1 MTTCCI
7 LEKKNIL
14 LLQLAKNCKSISS
27 KLRPQQEVKNV
38 SSNKNTLYNEIQCVF
53 MIYEKWGWLTSI
65 IDIHVRHASTLTLF
79 HQTPIPEPFP
89 LLSSNLGRS
98 LYQAFLCAM
107 FPCLSVKY
115 CLLFVMTKSTL
126 FLKSLWCDLS

>member
-1 MTTCCI
+1 M
-7 LEKKNIL
+7 
-14 LLQLAKNCKSISS
+14 
-27 KLRPQQEVKNV
+27 
-38 SSNKNTLYNEIQCVF
+38 
-53 MIYEKWGWLTSI
+53 
-65 IDIHVRHASTLTLF
+65 TLF

-126 FLKSLWCDLS
+126 FLRPCLCLSEHVFLSRQMSQPHDIFTLELIGQLKQYEAQFVLFFFLFKGSSAHIWY